1 MMVELK
7 KTFTYASLPSVVRKA
22 RAKAAKEGYTL
33 SELLDRYLREYTEPK
48 KKTQANN
55 K

>member
-1 MMVELK
+1 MIVELK

-22 RAKAAKEGYTL
+22 RIKAAKEGYTL
-33 SELLDRYLREYTEPK
+33 SELLDRYLREYVNQK
-48 KKTQANN
+48 KKIQIDD